1 MADCGNR
8 NKVRNIENG
17 VENVMGGEIEEEGC
31 KVVSPKLLEKGSGL
45 LDSILVRESSRAD
58 IRVTPKPVVN
68 VNKSGEEPFEEIHR
82 TWAKNLFDNLVE
94 ALDFARCCQTSKRT
108 ILQLKTEKASSELGQ
123 QAWAIRLNECFNVGK
138 GVSTSDNEVGAAE
151 VDLAH
156 LSGLDRCSSGV
167 P

>member
-82 TWAKNLFDNLVE
+82 TWASTLFN
-94 ALDFARCCQTSKRT
+94 S
-108 ILQLKTEKASSELGQ
+108 GQ
-123 QAWAIRLNECFNVGK
+123 DVWTRNWKE
-138 GVSTSDNEVGAAE
+138 
-151 VDLAH
+151 
-156 LSGLDRCSSGV
+156 
-167 P
+167 